1 METKRK
7 ALGTGLEQLFN
18 NENINFEGASSFE
31 ELENGIIASST
42 EKDIQN
48 IPINEIRS
56 NPFQPRRVFDQDKL
70 LELSESIKEHGLFQ
84 PIIVKKSIK
93 GYELVAGERRTKAA
107 KLAGFTEIPAI
118 VKDYTDE
125 EMMEVALLENIQR
138 EDLNP
143 IEEAEAYDNII
154 KKSALTQEQLAKKVS
169 KSRSYITNVLGLVSL
184 PEEVKK
190 LVSEGKI
197 SMAHAKIL
205 SKMEDPVYVTSLA
218 YRIVNTGMSVREL
231 ESLSKNEEIIKKHKV
246 TRVVP
251 LNRLYSVYEEA
262 MREKIGAKVTISS
275 KKVTIPFESDED
287 LARILEII
295 NIDVDGEY

>member
-7 ALGTGLEQLFN
+7 ALGTGLEQLFS

-31 ELENGIIASST
+31 DIEKEIVAEAT
-42 EKDIQN
+42 EKDIKN
-48 IPINEIRS
+48 IPIAEIRS
-56 NPFQPRRVFDQDKL
+56 NPFQPRRVFDEEKL
-70 LELSESIKEHGLFQ
+70 QELSESIKEHGLFQ

-118 VKDYTDE
+118 IKDYTDE

-154 KKSALTQEQLAKKVS
+154 KKSSLTQEQLAKKVS
-169 KSRSYITNVLGLVSL
+169 KSRSYITNVLGLVTL
-184 PEEVKK
+184 PEEVKR

-197 SMAHAKIL
+197 SMAHARIL
-205 SKMEDPVYVTSLA
+205 SKMEDRDYVISLA
-218 YRIVNTGMSVREL
+218 YKIVNNGMSVREL
-231 ESLSKNEEIIKKHKV
+231 ETISKGEEVAKRHKV
-246 TRVVP
+246 TRIVP
-251 LNRLYSVYEEA
+251 LNRIYSVYENA
-262 MREKIGAKVTISS
+262 MREKIGTRVTISS
-275 KKVTIPFESDED
+275 KKVTIPFDSDED

>member
-31 ELENGIIASST
+31 EIENGIIAEAT
-42 EKDIQN
+42 DKDIKA
-48 IPINEIRS
+48 IPISEIRS
-56 NPFQPRRVFDQDKL
+56 NPFQPRRVFDEDKL

-107 KLAGFTEIPAI
+107 KLAGYTEIPAI
-118 VKDYTDE
+118 IKDYTDE

-154 KKSALTQEQLAKKVS
+154 KKSSLTQEQLAKKVS
-169 KSRSYITNVLGLVSL
+169 KSRSYITNVLGLVNL
-184 PEEVKK
+184 PDEVKS
-190 LVSEGKI
+190 LVSKGQI

-205 SKMEDPVYVTSLA
+205 SKMEDPDYVLSLA

-231 ESLSKNEEIIKKHKV
+231 ETISKGEDIRKKHRI

-251 LNRLYSVYEEA
+251 LNRIYSIYENA
-262 MREKIGAKVTISS
+262 MSEKIGTKVTISA
-275 KKVTIPFESDED
+275 KKVTIPFDSDED
-287 LARILEII
+287 LVRILETL
-295 NIDVDGEY
+295 NIDVDGE

>member
-7 ALGTGLEQLFN
+7 ALGRGLEQLFN
-18 NENINFEGASSFE
+18 SENINFESIE
-31 ELENGIIASST
+31 QEIIDTAT
-42 EKDIQN
+42 EKDIKN
-48 IPINEIRS
+48 IPISDIRS
-56 NPFQPRRVFDQDKL
+56 NPFQPRKVFDEEKL
-70 LELSESIKEHGLFQ
+70 QELSESIKEHGLFQ

-118 VKDYTDE
+118 VRDFTDE

-143 IEEAEAYDNII
+143 IEEAEAYANMI
-154 KKSALTQEQLAKKVS
+154 KKTSITQEELAKKVS
-169 KSRSYITNVLGLVSL
+169 KSRSYITNVIGLVSL

-190 LVSEGKI
+190 MVSEKKI

-205 SKMEDPVYVTSLA
+205 SKMEDSDFVISLA
-218 YRIVNTGMSVREL
+218 YRIINHGMSVREL
-231 ESLSKNEEIIKKHKV
+231 EVISKGEEVAKKHRV

-251 LNRLYSVYEEA
+251 LNRIYSIYENA
-262 MREKIGAKVTISS
+262 MREKIGTRVTISS
-275 KKVTIPFESDED
+275 KKVTIPFDSDED

-295 NIDVDGEY
+295 HIDVDGEY

>member
-31 ELENGIIASST
+31 EIENGIIAEAT
-42 EKDIQN
+42 DKDIKN
-48 IPINEIRS
+48 IPISEIRS
-56 NPFQPRRVFDQDKL
+56 NPFQPRRVFDEEKL
-70 LELSESIKEHGLFQ
+70 KELSESIKEHGLFQ

-118 VKDYTDE
+118 IKDYTDE

-154 KKSALTQEQLAKKVS
+154 KKSSLTQEQLAKKVS
-169 KSRSYITNVLGLVSL
+169 KSRSYITNVLGLVTL
-184 PEEVKK
+184 PEEVKS
-190 LVSEGKI
+190 LVAEGKI

-205 SKMEDPVYVTSLA
+205 SKMEDEDYVISLA
-218 YRIVNTGMSVREL
+218 YRIITNGMSVREL
-231 ESLSKNEEIIKKHKV
+231 ENLSKNGEIAKNHKV
-246 TRVVP
+246 TRIVP
-251 LNRLYSVYEEA
+251 LNRIYSVYENA
-262 MREKIGAKVTISS
+262 MREKIGTRVTISAR
-275 KKVTIPFESDED
+275 KVTIPFNSDEE

-295 NIDVDGEY
+295 NIDVDGE

>member
-31 ELENGIIASST
+31 EIENGIIAEAT
-42 EKDIQN
+42 DKDIKN
-48 IPINEIRS
+48 IPISEIRS
-56 NPFQPRRVFDQDKL
+56 NPFQPRRVFDEEKL
-70 LELSESIKEHGLFQ
+70 RELSESIKEHGLFQ

-118 VKDYTDE
+118 IKDYTDE

-154 KKSALTQEQLAKKVS
+154 KKSSLTQEQLAKKVS
-169 KSRSYITNVLGLVSL
+169 KSRSYITNVLGLVTL
-184 PEEVKK
+184 PEEVKS
-190 LVSEGKI
+190 LVAEGKI

-205 SKMEDPVYVTSLA
+205 SKMEDEDYVVSLA
-218 YRIVNTGMSVREL
+218 YRIITNGMSVREL
-231 ESLSKNEEIIKKHKV
+231 ENVSKNGEIAKKHKV
-246 TRVVP
+246 TRIVP
-251 LNRLYSVYEEA
+251 LNRIYSVYENA
-262 MREKIGAKVTISS
+262 MREKIGTRVTISAR
-275 KKVTIPFESDED
+275 KVTIPFNSDEE

-295 NIDVDGEY
+295 NIDVDGE

>member
-18 NENINFEGASSFE
+18 NENINFDGASSFE
-31 ELENGIIASST
+31 ELESGIIATST
-42 EKDIQN
+42 DKDIQN
-48 IPINEIRS
+48 IPISEIRS
-56 NPFQPRRVFDQDKL
+56 NPFQPRRVFDQEKL
-70 LELSESIKEHGLFQ
+70 EELSQSIKEHGLFQ

-118 VKDYTDE
+118 IKDYTDE

-154 KKSALTQEQLAKKVS
+154 KKSSLTQEQLAKKVS

-184 PEEVKK
+184 PEEVKN
-190 LVSEGKI
+190 LVAEGKI

-205 SKMEDPVYVTSLA
+205 SKMEDPIYVTSLA

-231 ESLSKNEEIIKKHKV
+231 EMLSKNEEIIKKHKIS
-246 TRVVP
+246 RVVP
-251 LNRLYSVYEEA
+251 LNRVYSVYENA
-262 MREKIGAKVTISS
+262 MREKIGTKVTISA

-287 LARILEII
+287 LTRILEII

>member
-31 ELENGIIASST
+31 EIEKEIVAEAT
-42 EKDIQN
+42 EKDIKN
-48 IPINEIRS
+48 IPISEIRS
-56 NPFQPRRVFDQDKL
+56 NPFQPRRVFDEEKL
-70 LELSESIKEHGLFQ
+70 RELSESIKEHGLFQ

-107 KLAGFTEIPAI
+107 KLAGYTEIPAI
-118 VKDYTDE
+118 IKDYTDE

-154 KKSALTQEQLAKKVS
+154 KKSSLTQEQLAKKVS

-184 PEEVKK
+184 PEDVKR
-190 LVSEGKI
+190 LVSEGRI

-205 SKMEDPVYVTSLA
+205 SKMEDPDYVTSLA
-218 YRIVNTGMSVREL
+218 YRIVNSGMSVREL
-231 ESLSKNEEIIKKHKV
+231 ESISQGEEVRKKHKV

-251 LNRLYSVYEEA
+251 LNRIYSVYENA
-262 MREKIGAKVTISS
+262 MREKIGTKVTISS
-275 KKVTIPFESDED
+275 KKVTIPFDSDED
-287 LARILEII
+287 LTRILEII
-295 NIDVDGEY
+295 NIDVDGDY

>member
-7 ALGTGLEQLFN
+7 ALGKGLEQLFN
-18 NENINFEGASSFE
+18 SENINFDTVEKE
-31 ELENGIIASST
+31 ILESAT

-48 IPINEIRS
+48 IPISEIRS
-56 NPFQPRRVFDQDKL
+56 NPFQPRIFFDEEKL
-70 LELSESIKEHGLFQ
+70 QELSESIKEHGLFQ

-107 KLAGFTEIPAI
+107 KLAGYTEIPAI

-125 EMMEVALLENIQR
+125 EMMEIALLENIQR

-143 IEEAEAYDNII
+143 IEEAEAYDKII
-154 KKSALTQEQLAKKVS
+154 KNTLCTQDELAKKVS
-169 KSRSYITNVLGLVSL
+169 KSRSYITNVLGLVNL

-190 LVSEGKI
+190 LVAQKQL

-205 SKMEDPVYVTSLA
+205 SKMEDPDYIIALA
-218 YRIVNTGMSVREL
+218 YKVINNGLSVREL
-231 ESLSKNEEIIKKHKV
+231 EAISKGADIAKRHKV

-251 LNRLYSVYEEA
+251 LNRIYSVYENA
-262 MREKIGAKVTISS
+262 MREKIGTRVTISS
-275 KKVTIPFESDED
+275 KKVTIPFDSDED

-295 NIDVDGEY
+295 DIDVDGE

>member
-154 KKSALTQEQLAKKVS
+154 KKSALTQEQLAKKIS

>member
-31 ELENGIIASST
+31 EIENGIIAGAT
-42 EKDIQN
+42 DKDIKN
-48 IPINEIRS
+48 IPIAEIRS
-56 NPFQPRRVFDQDKL
+56 NPFQPRRVFDEEKL
-70 LELSESIKEHGLFQ
+70 QELSESIKEHGLFQ

-118 VKDYTDE
+118 IKDYTDE

-154 KKSALTQEQLAKKVS
+154 KKSSLTQEQLAKKVS
-169 KSRSYITNVLGLVSL
+169 KSRSYITNVLGLVHL
-184 PEEVKK
+184 PEEVKS
-190 LVSEGKI
+190 LVADGKI

-205 SKMEDPVYVTSLA
+205 SKMEDEDYIVSLA
-218 YRIVNTGMSVREL
+218 YRIITNGMSVREL
-231 ESLSKNEEIIKKHKV
+231 EDISKNGEIAKKHKV
-246 TRVVP
+246 TRIVP
-251 LNRLYSVYEEA
+251 LNRIYSVYENA
-262 MREKIGAKVTISS
+262 MREKIGTRVTISAH
-275 KKVTIPFESDED
+275 KVTIPFGSDEE

-295 NIDVDGEY
+295 DIDMDGE

>member
-7 ALGTGLEQLFN
+7 ALGTGLEQLFS

-31 ELENGIIASST
+31 EI
-42 EKDIQN
+42 EKEIVAEATDRDIKN
-48 IPINEIRS
+48 IPISEIRS
-56 NPFQPRRVFDQDKL
+56 NPFQPRRVFDEEKL
-70 LELSESIKEHGLFQ
+70 QELSESIKEHGLFQ

-118 VKDYTDE
+118 IKDYTDE

-154 KKSALTQEQLAKKVS
+154 KKSSLTQEQLAKKVS
-169 KSRSYITNVLGLVSL
+169 KSRSYITNVLGLVNL
-184 PEEVKK
+184 PEEVKH

-205 SKMEDPVYVTSLA
+205 SKMEDADYVTSLA
-218 YRIVNTGMSVREL
+218 YRIVNNGMSVREL
-231 ESLSKNEEIIKKHKV
+231 EVISKGEEVAKKHKI

-251 LNRLYSVYEEA
+251 LNRIYSVYENA
-262 MREKIGAKVTISS
+262 MREKIGTRVTISS
-275 KKVTIPFESDED
+275 KKVTIPFDSDED